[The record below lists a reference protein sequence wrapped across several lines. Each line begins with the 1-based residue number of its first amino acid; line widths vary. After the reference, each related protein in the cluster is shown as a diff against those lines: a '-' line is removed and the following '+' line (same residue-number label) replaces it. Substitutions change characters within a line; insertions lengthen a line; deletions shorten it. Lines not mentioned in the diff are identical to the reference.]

1 MDYNVTDNNVHI
13 NRSCEI
19 PKRDFQSSLLHIQG
33 LYPDC
38 KVFINRT
45 LLSLK
50 LEWACH
56 NFLYQLHIARERVES
71 VDLNWPLR
79 WWVELLYHVGGF
91 FVWIFVK

>member
-1 MDYNVTDNNVHI
+1 MDYKVTDNNVHI

-19 PKRDFQSSLLHIQG
+19 LKKDFQSSLLYIQG

-45 LLSLK
+45 LRSLK
-50 LEWACH
+50 FEWACR

-71 VDLNWPLR
+71 VDLNCPLR
-79 WWVELLYHVGGF
+79 WWVKLLYNVGGF

>member
-1 MDYNVTDNNVHI
+1 MDYKITDNNIHI

-19 PKRDFQSSLLHIQG
+19 PKRDFQSSLLHIQR

-45 LLSLK
+45 ILSLK

-71 VDLNWPLR
+71 VDLNWPMR
-79 WWVELLYHVGGF
+79 WLVELLYHVGGF
-91 FVWIFVK
+91 FVWIFIK

>member
-1 MDYNVTDNNVHI
+1 MEDNMK
-13 NRSCEI
+13 E
-19 PKRDFQSSLLHIQG
+19 FSLEEYLKN
-33 LYPDC
+33 PDC

-50 LEWACH
+50 FEWACH

-79 WWVELLYHVGGF
+79 WWVELLYNVGGF

>member
-1 MDYNVTDNNVHI
+1 MEYNVTDNNVHI
-13 NRSCEI
+13 VRSCDI
-19 PKRDFQSSLLHIQG
+19 RKKNFKPSLLHIKA

-50 LEWACH
+50 FEWACH
-56 NFLYQLHIARERVES
+56 NFLYQLYIARKRVES
-71 VDLNWPLR
+71 VDLNWPQQ

>member
-19 PKRDFQSSLLHIQG
+19 RKKDFQSSLLNIKE
-33 LYPDC
+33 LYPNC

-45 LLSLK
+45 LCSLK
-50 LEWACH
+50 FEWVCH

-79 WWVELLYHVGGF
+79 WWVELLYHV
-91 FVWIFVK
+91 